1 MEQGM
6 NIIADR
12 VKSLPPYLFTQL
24 RDKIRQAEANGIDLI
39 SLAIGDPVEPTPA
52 YIVETLRAAALDPAN
67 HQYPTDE
74 HKGMLVFREA
84 VARWYG
90 RRYGV
95 TLDPETEVLALSG
108 VKEGIHHFIMA
119 LVNPGDVVLVTN
131 PGYPAYRANA
141 LMAGAEV
148 YEVPLLAA
156 NGFLP
161 AFEDIPEK
169 VCRRTKA
176 FFLNYP
182 NNPTGAC
189 ADRQFVARLVAWA
202 TERRILLVLDNPYGE
217 IVFSRDRKLSLLQI
231 PGAKDISV
239 ELNSLSK
246 AYNMTGWRIGMA
258 VGSSK
263 IIQAMCKFS
272 ENVASGVFNA
282 IQLAGVTAMDKG
294 DQDIENMLAIYRRRR
309 ETVLRAFSEMGVTV
323 NAGAGTFYLWLP
335 VPAGRSSLE
344 FASKLLEEAGV
355 LVTPGA
361 AYGQYGEGYFR
372 LSLTVPDVR
381 LEEAL
386 ERMRR
391 AARKG
396 W

>member
-1 MEQGM
+1 MD
-6 NIIADR
+6 IIADR
-12 VKSLPPYLFTQL
+12 LKSLPPYLFMQL
-24 RDKIRQAEANGIDLI
+24 RDKIRQAEANGVDLI

-74 HKGMLVFREA
+74 HKGMLAFREA

-90 RRYGV
+90 RRYEV
-95 TLDPETEVLALSG
+95 MLDPETEVLALSG

-119 LVNPGDVVLVTN
+119 LINAGDVVLVTN

-141 LMAGAEV
+141 LMAGAET
-148 YEVPLLAA
+148 YDVPLLAE

-161 AFEDIPEK
+161 AFEDVPEE
-169 VCRRTKA
+169 VCRRAKA

-189 ADRQFVARLVAWA
+189 VDKRFATRLVAWA
-202 TERRILLVLDNPYGE
+202 KERRILLVLDNPYSE
-217 IVFSRDRKLSLLQI
+217 IVFSRDRKLSLLQV

-246 AYNMTGWRIGMA
+246 TYNMTGWRIGMA
-258 VGSSK
+258 VGSNK
-263 IIQAMCKFS
+263 IIRAMCKFK

-282 IQLAGVTAMDKG
+282 IQLAGVTAMDQG
-294 DQDIENMLAIYRRRR
+294 DQDIETMLAIYRRRR
-309 ETVLRAFSEMGVTV
+309 ETVLQAFTEMHIPVQ
-323 NAGAGTFYLWLP
+323 AGAGTFYLWIP
-335 VPAGRSSLE
+335 VPTGCSSLA
-344 FASKLLEEAGV
+344 FTTRLLEDAGV
-355 LVTPGA
+355 LVTPGT

-372 LSLTVPDVR
+372 LSLTVPDAR

-386 ERMRR
+386 ERMNRTIK
-391 AARKG
+391 KG

>member
-1 MEQGM
+1 M

-12 VKSLPPYLFTQL
+12 LKNLPPYLFIQL
-24 RDKIRQAEANGIDLI
+24 RDKIRQTEAKGVDLI
-39 SLAIGDPVEPTPA
+39 SLAIGDPVEPTPS
-52 YIVETLRAAALDPAN
+52 YIVETLRTAALDPAN

-74 HKGMLVFREA
+74 HRGMLAFREA
-84 VARWYG
+84 VVRWYG

-95 TLDPETEVLALSG
+95 ELDPETEVLALSG
-108 VKEGIHHFIMA
+108 VKEGIHHFMMA

-141 LMAGAEV
+141 LMAGATA
-148 YEVPLLAA
+148 YDVPLLAR

-161 AFEDIPEK
+161 DFEDIPEE
-169 VCRRTKA
+169 VCRKAKA

-189 ADRQFVARLVAWA
+189 ADRSFVSRLVAWA
-202 TERRILLVLDNPYGE
+202 RERRILLVLDNPYSE
-217 IVFSRDRKLSLLQI
+217 IVFSGDQKLSLLQV

-246 AYNMTGWRIGMA
+246 TYNMTGWRIGMA
-258 VGSSK
+258 VGSNE
-263 IIQAMCKFS
+263 IIQAMCKFN

-282 IQLAGVTAMDKG
+282 IQLAGVTAMDQG
-294 DQDIENMLAIYRRRR
+294 DRDIENMLSIYRRRR
-309 ETVLRAFSEMGVTV
+309 ETVLRAFAEMGITV
-323 NAGAGTFYLWLP
+323 KAGAGTFYLWIP
-335 VPAGRSSLE
+335 VPAVCSSLD
-344 FASKLLEEAGV
+344 FTTRLLEDAAV
-355 LVTPGA
+355 LVTPGVS
-361 AYGQYGEGYFR
+361 YGQYGEGYFR
-372 LSLTVPDVR
+372 LSLTVPDAR

-391 AARKG
+391 TIKKG

>member
-1 MEQGM
+1 LKQGM
-6 NIIADR
+6 EIIADR
-12 VKSLPPYLFTQL
+12 LKGLPPYLFVQL
-24 RDKIRQAEANGIDLI
+24 REKIRQAEANGVDLI

-52 YIVETLRAAALDPAN
+52 YIVESLRAAALDPAN

-74 HKGMLVFREA
+74 HKGMLAFREA

-119 LVNPGDVVLVTN
+119 LVNAGDVVLVTN

-141 LMAGAEV
+141 LMAGADA
-148 YEVPLLAA
+148 YDVPLLAA

-161 AFEDIPEK
+161 AFENIPED
-169 VCRRTKA
+169 VCRRAKA

-189 ADRQFVARLVAWA
+189 VDKRFVTRLIAWA
-202 TERRILLVLDNPYGE
+202 KERNILLVLDNPYSE
-217 IVFSRDRKLSLLQI
+217 IVFSRERRLSLLQV

-246 AYNMTGWRIGMA
+246 TYNMTGWRIGMA
-258 VGSSK
+258 VGSNK
-263 IIQAMCKFS
+263 IIQAMCKFK

-282 IQLAGVTAMDKG
+282 IQLAGVTAMDQG

-309 ETVLRAFSEMGVTV
+309 ETVLRALHEMGIAVE
-323 NAGAGTFYLWLP
+323 AGAGTFYLWIP
-335 VPAGRSSLE
+335 VPAGGSSLE
-344 FASKLLEEAGV
+344 FTTRLLGDAGV
-355 LVTPGA
+355 LVTPGT

-386 ERMRR
+386 DRMRR
-391 AARKG
+391 TIKRG
-396 W
+396 

>member
-1 MEQGM
+1 M

-12 VKSLPPYLFTQL
+12 LKSLPPYLFIQL
-24 RDKIRQAEANGIDLI
+24 RDKIRQAEAKGVDLI
-39 SLAIGDPVEPTPA
+39 SLAIGDPVEPTPS
-52 YIVETLRAAALDPAN
+52 YIVETLREAALDPAN

-74 HKGMLVFREA
+74 HRGMLAFREA
-84 VARWYG
+84 VVRWYG

-95 TLDPETEVLALSG
+95 ALDPETEVLALSG
-108 VKEGIHHFIMA
+108 VKEGIHHFMMA

-141 LMAGAEV
+141 LMAGATA
-148 YEVPLLAA
+148 YDVPLLAR

-161 AFEDIPEK
+161 ELEDIPEE
-169 VCRRTKA
+169 VCRKAKA

-189 ADRQFVARLVAWA
+189 ADRGFVSRLVAWA
-202 TERRILLVLDNPYGE
+202 RERRILLVLDNPYSE
-217 IVFSRDRKLSLLQI
+217 IVFSGDQKLSLLQV
-231 PGAKDISV
+231 PGAKDICV

-246 AYNMTGWRIGMA
+246 TYNMTGWRIGMA
-258 VGSSK
+258 VGSNQ
-263 IIQAMCKFS
+263 IIQAMCKFN

-282 IQLAGVTAMDKG
+282 IQLAGVTAMDQG
-294 DQDIENMLAIYRRRR
+294 DRDIENMLAIYRRRR
-309 ETVLRAFSEMGVTV
+309 ETVLRTFAEMGITV
-323 NAGAGTFYLWLP
+323 KAGAGTFYLWIP
-335 VPAGRSSLE
+335 VPAVCSSLD
-344 FASKLLEEAGV
+344 FATRLLEDAAV

-372 LSLTVPDVR
+372 LSLTVPDAR

-391 AARKG
+391 TIKKG